1 MAISKILHMKDS
13 GNSFHARHLK
23 RALDYVMNPEKT
35 QGGRLVGAINCQAD
49 MAFEQMMDTKKQFGK
64 TDKRQGYHIILS
76 FKEDEVE
83 PDRAFE
89 IAQKFV
95 AEYLGDAY
103 EAVFVVHDNTDH
115 VHSHIVFNSVSF
127 VDGKKYRYEKGDW
140 AKYIQPITNKLCQE
154 YGLSIIDVEDG
165 SKEKQHENYKDWSEY
180 REGSFVWADM
190 IKRDLDACILQAN
203 DFSGFL
209 ELLSEKGYEVKQGK
223 YLAVRPQ
230 GMTRFRRCKTLGEN
244 YSQEAIV
251 ERIAKED
258 LSFYQSQNEE
268 KQAAIVKCYVKRYR
282 RAKMSGLQKRYYA
295 KLYRIGKLKK
305 KPYSQVWKYKD
316 DIRKMHKLQEEYLF
330 LVNHDIHSA
339 EELVSVISSLTD
351 KRKEVSA
358 EKSRIYKARERSRE
372 LFDIADDMKELEPA
386 EKSFLQGDEFFTDE
400 HLQWETLKQK
410 LLSQG
415 YSLEEV
421 EALRKHYK
429 EEYSKACAKERA
441 VFKELN
447 IGKSIWKSLIPDS
460 VSDGKDAQY
469 NKETIRDRKEQPE
482 R

>member
-35 QGGRLVGAINCQAD
+35 QGGRLVGAINCQTD

-89 IAQKFV
+89 ITQKFV

-268 KQAAIVKCYVKRYR
+268 KQAAIVKCYVKRYH

-415 YSLEEV
+415 YNLEEV

>member
-35 QGGRLVGAINCQAD
+35 QGGRLVGAINCQTD

-89 IAQKFV
+89 ITQKFV

-165 SKEKQHENYKDWSEY
+165 SKEKKHENYKDWSEY

-268 KQAAIVKCYVKRYR
+268 KQAAIVKCYVKRYH

-339 EELVSVISSLTD
+339 EELVSIISSLTD

-372 LFDIADDMKELEPA
+372 LFDIVDDMKELEPA

>member
-35 QGGRLVGAINCQAD
+35 QRGRLVGAINCQAD

-89 IAQKFV
+89 ITQKFV

-165 SKEKQHENYKDWSEY
+165 SKEKKHENYKDWSEY

-268 KQAAIVKCYVKRYR
+268 KQAVIVKCYVKRYH

-339 EELVSVISSLTD
+339 DELVSVISSLTD